1 MSLLETSESF
11 LFLFSFNN
19 NDNKYAVHEAKK
31 CVEISIIVIYQ
42 SVLSTASPNPG
53 VSTTVSLSRTPPS
66 FISIVEGFIYMK
78 QKKSMTH
85 LLQLLLLI
93 EKLNQLTD
101 MCHMNFII
109 DLTHHK
115 VSMAQ
120 W

>member
-1 MSLLETSESF
+1 MYSIMGFQLKKKKKRKIMSLLATSEYF

-19 NDNKYAVHEAKK
+19 NDKKYAVHEAKK

-78 QKKSMTH
+78 QKKYMTH
-85 LLQLLLLI
+85 LLQ
-93 EKLNQLTD
+93 
-101 MCHMNFII
+101 
-109 DLTHHK
+109 
-115 VSMAQ
+115 
-120 W
+120 

>member
-19 NDNKYAVHEAKK
+19 NDKKYAVHEAKK

-78 QKKSMTH
+78 QKKFHDPPSTITVTNWKTKPAYWH
-85 LLQLLLLI
+85 
-93 EKLNQLTD
+93 
-101 MCHMNFII
+101 
-109 DLTHHK
+109 
-115 VSMAQ
+115 VSYELHNRPHSS
-120 W
+120 

>member
-1 MSLLETSESF
+1 
-11 LFLFSFNN
+11 
-19 NDNKYAVHEAKK
+19 
-31 CVEISIIVIYQ
+31 
-42 SVLSTASPNPG
+42 
-53 VSTTVSLSRTPPS
+53 
-66 FISIVEGFIYMK
+66 
-78 QKKSMTH
+78 MTH